1 MIYTNSSLV
10 DYIKLSPNHSGQ
22 RNHTID
28 CIAIHCVVGQ
38 CSVETMGR
46 IFAPKSMQASCNYGI
61 GYDGKV
67 GMYVEEKNRSW
78 CTSSALVDNR
88 AITIECASDTTSPY
102 AVNSLVYEK
111 LIKLV
116 VDICKRNN
124 IKKLL
129 WKADKSLAI
138 KNGKVNIQANKQN
151 IIAHRWINSGK
162 SCPGDYLYGKMS
174 DIANR
179 VNKALEVKEEQP
191 IVTFKPGDIVKVNLF
206 KAGDKVK
213 IKPNAIYYNGIASV
227 PDWVIAK
234 EWYLDSVSAT
244 SDRCVIGRS
253 VDGKNNIKSAISS
266 KYLEKVVEDITYVV
280 QRGDYLSKIANKYG
294 KTWQELASY
303 NNIKNPSIIYIGQK
317 IKIPK

>member
-1 MIYTNSSLV
+1 MNSSLV
-10 DYIKLSPNHSGQ
+10 NYTKLSPNHSGL
-22 RNHTID
+22 RNHKID

-61 GYDGKV
+61 GYDGKI

-88 AITIECASDTTSPY
+88 AVTIECASDTTSPY
-102 AVNSLVYEK
+102 AVNSVVYEK

-116 VDICKRNN
+116 ADICKRNN

-129 WKADKSLAI
+129 WKADKSLAV
-138 KNGKVNIQANKQN
+138 KNGKVNIQADKQN
-151 IIAHRWINSGK
+151 IIAHRWVAPK
-162 SCPGDYLYGKMS
+162 ECPGDYLYNKMS

-179 VNKALEVKEEQP
+179 VNKLLEVKEEQP
-191 IVTFKPGDIVKVNLF
+191 TTSITNPFKT
-206 KAGDKVK
+206 GDKIK
-213 IKPNAIYYNGIASV
+213 IKPNAVYYNGISSV
-227 PDWVIAK
+227 PNWVIAK
-234 EWYLDSVSAT
+234 EWYLDSVSVT
-244 SDRCVIGRS
+244 NDRCVIGKS

-266 KYLEKVVEDITYVV
+266 KYLEKIVEDIIYVV
-280 QRGDYLSKIANKYG
+280 ERGDSLSKIANKFNT
-294 KTWQELASY
+294 TWQKLAEY
-303 NNIKNPSIIYIGQK
+303 NKITNPSIIYIGQK